1 MSRKAIAEYL
11 GVSLRT
17 VRYWE
22 AGRSRVP
29 WSVVRLLRF
38 KRLGDLGA
46 LEPAWA
52 GWVLNRNGIFSPDA
66 RNFTIEGMRTW
77 WITLEQARFWRQ
89 GYDAATRPS
98 AGRTVPAAVMVADG
112 DSLQPEAG
120 MAAKQAAAALSLPIE
135 AASTLTAFAR
145 RRQRLCRP
153 PVGMAVSL
161 SQVAVGCGSA
171 AAARS
176 DAGLVNLSTSG
187 TRYSRSRMA
196 EGLRRVH
203 GR

>member
-1 MSRKAIAEYL
+1 MSRKSMAEYL

-17 VRYWE
+17 IRYWE

-29 WSVVRLLRF
+29 WSTVRLLRL

-52 GWVLNRNGIFSPDA
+52 GFVLNRNGLCTPDG
-66 RNFTIEGMRTW
+66 RVFTQAGLHAW
-77 WITLEQARFWRQ
+77 WSTAEQARFWRAD
-89 GYDAATRPS
+89 YDRRTLRGV
-98 AGRTVPAAVMVADG
+98 GRSPAIT
-112 DSLQPEAG
+112 LLPEAD
-120 MAAKQAAAALSLPIE
+120 MAAEQAAAAPPQPIE
-135 AASTLTAFAR
+135 AVSTLTALAR
-145 RRQRLCRP
+145 RRVSRQAP
-153 PVGMAVSL
+153 PAGMAVSL
-161 SQVAVGCGSA
+161 SPVPVRHGRA

-187 TRYSRSRMA
+187 TRYPLSRIQQ
-196 EGLRRVH
+196 ELRRVH